1 MPFRLL
7 KLQKSLFLTFQKS
20 SSTFSITLWHLDYI
34 VVQNWFLNLETR
46 FQPQILISISY
57 FLLSEPNNLTKQE
70 IRTLEGK
77 LIKHFSEQL
86 AIKAALSAQ
95 KDKDVSCISQYPKLS
110 QWLKVVGV
118 TKESAQA
125 IERSVSSLDA
135 LKEKSDSELNR
146 FLLQV
151 SNLISRKI
159 CLKVPKLI
167 SVLF

>member
-1 MPFRLL
+1 M
-7 KLQKSLFLTFQKS
+7 
-20 SSTFSITLWHLDYI
+20 
-34 VVQNWFLNLETR
+34 
-46 FQPQILISISY
+46 
-57 FLLSEPNNLTKQE
+57 TKQE

-118 TKESAQA
+118 TRESALA

-151 SNLISRKI
+151 GYHLYTKSCAEVRYLAPLG
-159 CLKVPKLI
+159 CVKLYTNI
-167 SVLF
+167 AFCPVFSAWAG

>member
-1 MPFRLL
+1 M
-7 KLQKSLFLTFQKS
+7 
-20 SSTFSITLWHLDYI
+20 
-34 VVQNWFLNLETR
+34 
-46 FQPQILISISY
+46 
-57 FLLSEPNNLTKQE
+57 TKQE

-151 SNLISRKI
+151 SDLISRKI
-159 CLKVPKLI
+159 CLKIVM
-167 SVLF
+167 SHVTVLF

>member
-1 MPFRLL
+1 M
-7 KLQKSLFLTFQKS
+7 
-20 SSTFSITLWHLDYI
+20 
-34 VVQNWFLNLETR
+34 NLETR

-151 SNLISRKI
+151 SDLISRKY
-159 CLKVPKLI
+159 CLKVHVPTDLGSLI
-167 SVLF
+167 GNTQCVVISGFF

>member
-1 MPFRLL
+1 M
-7 KLQKSLFLTFQKS
+7 
-20 SSTFSITLWHLDYI
+20 
-34 VVQNWFLNLETR
+34 NLETR
-46 FQPQILISISY
+46 FQPEILIFISY

-151 SNLISRKI
+151 GTLISRKI